1 MTNLQM
7 LSKDRIDQLLAL
19 LDAEK
24 INATTAI
31 YQELSDLGYG
41 YAGWG
46 YGVATGETIT
56 GQGALLFMQSVA
68 EKTPELMHYMDQI
81 SGVVN
86 YVNQTFSFFTEVEK
100 LRPKK
105 FL

>member
-1 MTNLQM
+1 MTTINILT
-7 LSKDRIDQLLAL
+7 KARIEQLITL

-31 YQELSDLGYG
+31 YQELSDFGYG

-86 YVNQTFSFFTEVEK
+86 YVNQTFSLFAEVEK
-100 LRPKK
+100 VRP
-105 FL
+105 